1 MDALQ
6 ICDGRAAYGCQVQRE
21 LDQFARDVDEG
32 LGSKPKRLLPQYFYD
47 EEGSRLFERIC
58 SLPEYYLTRTE
69 AGILGAQSHEIIGAL
84 GNENAIN
91 IVELGSGTS
100 TKTRILFRALLAKD
114 RRRLVKYYPIDIS
127 HTVLQDTANMLAGD
141 FANLRVSEIT
151 GSYEAGLEKAC
162 GFIGELQKMIIFL
175 GSSIGNLDHEAAVAF
190 LRRIREKMNR
200 ADMLLVGFDMEKDAA
215 VLESA
220 YDDSAGV
227 TALFNLN
234 ILKRINDQLGGR
246 FDLSSFAH
254 RALYN
259 VPRHR
264 VEMHLVSKKDQ
275 SVYVGALGRSY
286 EFKKGES
293 IHTESSY
300 KYSVER
306 IESLAGKSGLRVKKH
321 LLDGKKWFDLCL
333 LSL

>member
-114 RRRLVKYYPIDIS
+114 RGRLVKYYPIDVS

-141 FANLRVSEIT
+141 FANLRVHEIT
-151 GSYEAGLEKAC
+151 ADYKSGLEKAC
-162 GFIGELQKMIIFL
+162 GLIGEQQKMIIFL
-175 GSSIGNLDHEAAVAF
+175 GSSIGNLEHDAAVAL
-190 LRRIREKMNR
+190 LRKIREKMNR
-200 ADMLLVGFDMEKDAA
+200 LDMLLVGFDMEKDSD
-215 VLESA
+215 VLEPA
-220 YDDSAGV
+220 YNDPAGV
-227 TALFNLN
+227 TARFNLN

-254 RALYN
+254 HALYN
-259 VPRHR
+259 VPCHR

-275 SVYVGALGRSY
+275 SVYVGSLGKSY
-286 EFKKGES
+286 EFRKGES
-293 IHTESSY
+293 VHTESSY

-306 IESLAGKSGLRVKKH
+306 IESLGEKSGLRVKKH
-321 LLDGKKWFDLCL
+321 LLDDKKWFDLCL

>member
-1 MDALQ
+1 M
-6 ICDGRAAYGCQVQRE
+6 AAKVQRE
-21 LDQFARDVDEG
+21 LDQFARDVDKG
-32 LGSKPKRLLPQYFYD
+32 LGSKPKHLLPQYFYD

-69 AGILGAQSHEIIGAL
+69 AGILAGRSHEIIGAL

-114 RRRLVKYYPIDIS
+114 RGRLVRYYPIDIS

-151 GSYEAGLEKAC
+151 GDYESGLENAC
-162 GFIGELQKMIIFL
+162 GLIGEQQKMIIFL
-175 GSSIGNLDHEAAVAF
+175 GSSIGNLEHDAAVAF
-190 LRRIREKMNR
+190 LRKIRGKLNR
-200 ADMLLVGFDMEKDAA
+200 ADALLVGFDMEKDAD

-220 YDDSAGV
+220 YDDRAGV
-227 TALFNLN
+227 TARFNLN
-234 ILKRINDQLGGR
+234 ILKRINGQLEGR

-259 VPRHR
+259 TPSHR

-275 SVYVGALGRSY
+275 SVHVGALGKSY

-293 IHTESSY
+293 VHTESSY

-306 IESLAGKSGLRVKKH
+306 IESLAEKSGLQVKKH
-321 LLDGKKWFDLCL
+321 LLDDKKWFDLCL
-333 LSL
+333 LHAP